1 MPVFGPA
8 SLDSDELDDLVAYV
22 LSLKGEHMHGAGS
35 NSSDAGESLS
45 HHQMALVALD
55 SNEISDAIHHVTHM
69 LDLLE
74 GPHLTAMQEA
84 LTAIESGDLHTG
96 QHIIEAMLADVA
108 VPAQSLPQL
117 HLNLALSAIRV
128 ENATASAHH
137 LDHATGLVSDHESD
151 VIVQALDLIDKSDFG
166 PAEQLVAGMLG
177 VEAHGTEGDGHDDHD
192 HGTAMEMHTEP
203 EHESSSSS
211 VDPALMPLHLAYEA
225 IHEGDLETAKHQIKE
240 FIEQATGI
248 TRIKASEALE
258 LLEAADLHEAEHAI
272 GNLLGIGAHND

>member
-8 SLDSDELDDLVAYV
+8 SLESDELDDLVAYV

-35 NSSDAGESLS
+35 NSSNAVESLS
-45 HHQMALVALD
+45 HHQMALLALD

-84 LTAIESGDLHTG
+84 LAAIESGDLHTG
-96 QHIIEAMLADVA
+96 QHGIEAMLADVA

-128 ENATASAHH
+128 ENASASAHH

-151 VIVQALDLIDKSDFG
+151 VIVQALDRIAKSDFG
-166 PAEQLVAGMLG
+166 TAEQLVAAMLG

-203 EHESSSSS
+203 EHESS

-225 IHEGDLETAKHQIKE
+225 IHEGDLETAKHQIEE
-240 FIEQATGI
+240 FIEEAPGI
-248 TRIKASEALE
+248 TRIKAREALE
-258 LLEAADLHEAEHAI
+258 LLEAADLHEAEHAV
-272 GNLLGIGAHND
+272 GELLGIGAHND